1 MERHGKKRHGPQSK
15 GGKVLFNIV
24 VTLVVGAI
32 YFYVALPAINLHD
45 RSLYVFIGILCLVYF
60 FCAFVTSGTN
70 PDRNSGVRQYF
81 RFLRTQ
87 CLPVGILLAVLILV
101 AIIGSVIS
109 MPIFR
114 ASAYRD
120 LLNVETG
127 DFSTDVAE
135 VSFNEIPMLDE
146 ESARRL
152 GDRKLGELSD
162 MVSQFEVSDDYTQI
176 NYLGRPVRVTY
187 LQYGDFFKWL
197 NNRSAGLPA
206 YIRIDMVTQ
215 EVEVVRLSD
224 MGLDGIKYSPT
235 ELFQRKLERHLRL
248 HYPTYMFSTP
258 TFEIDESGHPY
269 WVCPKVEMT
278 IGLFGGK
285 DIDGAVLVDAI
296 TGECTYYAYEDVP
309 TWMDR
314 VYLASLIMEQYD
326 YHGTYV
332 NGFFNSIFGQRD
344 VTVTTDGYN
353 YIAMNDDVYMYTG
366 VTSVSSDQ
374 SNIGFLLSNQRTK
387 ETTYYAAPGAVEQ
400 SARSSAQ
407 GVVQDLGYTATF
419 PLLLNVAGEP
429 TYFMSLKDASQ
440 LVKQYAMVNVA
451 QYQIVATGVTVAE
464 CESSYLNLLTQS
476 GITTEA
482 ELPQTEASG
491 VVEEIRTM
499 VVEGTTY
506 FCIRLRG
513 EDVFYSISASQYPEV
528 VTLDPGARV
537 TIEHQV
543 PAEGEGN
550 RLLDGYS
557 ITIQSE

>member
-1 MERHGKKRHGPQSK
+1 MKHAKRNRGPKSK
-15 GGKVLFNIV
+15 GGKILINIL
-24 VTLVVGAI
+24 VTLIVGAL
-32 YFYVALPAINLHD
+32 YFYFALPAINLHD
-45 RSLYVFIGILCLVYF
+45 SGLYVLIGILCLVYF
-60 FCAFVTSGTN
+60 FCALVTSGMN
-70 PDRNSGVRQYF
+70 LERGSGMRQYF
-81 RFLRTQ
+81 SFIKTQ
-87 CLPVGILLAVLILV
+87 CLPVGILFAALIVV
-101 AIIGSVIS
+101 AIIGTVIS

-114 ASAYRD
+114 AGAYRE

-127 DFSTDVAE
+127 DFSTHVAE
-135 VSFNEIPMLDE
+135 VSFDEIPMLDE
-146 ESARRL
+146 VSARRL

-162 MVSQFEVSDDYTQI
+162 MVSQFEVSEDYTQI

-197 NNRSAGLPA
+197 NNRSEGLPA

-215 EVEVVRLSD
+215 EVEVVRLSE

-235 ELFQRKLERHLRL
+235 ELFNRKLERHLRFN
-248 HYPTYMFSTP
+248 YPTYMFSAP
-258 TFEIDESGHPY
+258 TFEIDENGNPY
-269 WVCPKVEMT
+269 WVCPRVEMT

-285 DIDGAVLVDAI
+285 DINGAVLVDAI
-296 TGECTYYAYEDVP
+296 TGACEYYEAEEIP
-309 TWMDR
+309 TWVDR

-332 NGFFNSIFGQRD
+332 NGFINSIFGQKD
-344 VTVTTDGYN
+344 VTVTTEGYN

-387 ETTYYAAPGAVEQ
+387 ETTYYAAPGAVEI
-400 SARSSAQ
+400 SAQSSAQ
-407 GVVQDLGYTATF
+407 GMVQDLGYKATW

-429 TYFMSLKDASQ
+429 TYFMSLKDASE

-451 QYQIVATGVTVAE
+451 QYQIVATGITVAE
-464 CESSYLNLLTQS
+464 CESNYLKLLTQS
-476 GITTEA
+476 GITTED
-482 ELPQTEASG
+482 ELPQTETTG

-506 FCIRLRG
+506 FCVRLKG
-513 EDVFYSISASQYPEV
+513 EDVFYAISAAQYPEV
-528 VTLDPGARV
+528 VTLNPGERV
-537 TIEHQV
+537 TISHQA
-543 PAEGEGN
+543 PAEGEEY

-557 ITIQSE
+557 IAMK

>member
-1 MERHGKKRHGPQSK
+1 MGRTAKWRVPKSK
-15 GGKVLFNIV
+15 GGKILLNIL
-24 VTLVVGAI
+24 VTLIVGAV
-32 YFYVALPAINLHD
+32 YFYFGLPAINLHD
-45 RSLYVFIGILCLVYF
+45 KSLYVFVGVLCVVYFACALVTSGFHLDRSEGVRGYFRFIKNQCLPIGILF
-60 FCAFVTSGTN
+60 
-70 PDRNSGVRQYF
+70 
-81 RFLRTQ
+81 
-87 CLPVGILLAVLILV
+87 AVLILV
-101 AIIGSVIS
+101 AIVGSVIS

-114 ASAYRD
+114 AGAYRD
-120 LLNVETG
+120 LLSVETG
-127 DFSTDVAE
+127 DFATE
-135 VSFNEIPMLDE
+135 VTQVSYNEIPMLDE
-146 ESARRL
+146 ESAERL

-197 NNRSAGLPA
+197 NNRSEGLPA

-224 MGLDGIKYSPT
+224 LGLDGMMYSPS
-235 ELFQRKLERHLRL
+235 ELFNRKLERHLRL
-248 HYPTYMFSTP
+248 HYPTYMFSDA

-269 WVCPKVEMT
+269 WVCPKLEMT
-278 IGLFGGK
+278 IGLFGGR

-296 TGECTYYAYEDVP
+296 TGECEYYSYEEVP
-309 TWMDR
+309 TWVDR

-326 YHGTYV
+326 YHGMYV
-332 NGFFNSIFGQRD
+332 NGFLNSIFGQKN
-344 VTVTTDGYN
+344 VTVTTEGYN

-366 VTSVSSDQ
+366 VTSVSGDQ

-387 ETTYYAAPGAVEQ
+387 ETTYYAAPGAVEE

-407 GVVQDLGYTATF
+407 GMVQDLGYTATW

-464 CESSYLNLLTQS
+464 CESNYLKLLTAN
-476 GITTEA
+476 GITAEE

-491 VVEEIRTM
+491 VVEEVRTM

-513 EDVFYSISASQYPEV
+513 EEVFYAISAADYPEV
-528 VTLDPGARV
+528 VTLNTGERV
-537 TIEHQV
+537 TIEHQLSGN
-543 PAEGEGN
+543 EGKD

-557 ITIQSE
+557 ITIK

>member
-1 MERHGKKRHGPQSK
+1 MKHAKRNRGPKSK
-15 GGKVLFNIV
+15 GGKILINIL
-24 VTLVVGAI
+24 VTLIVGAL
-32 YFYVALPAINLHD
+32 YFYFALPAINLHD
-45 RSLYVFIGILCLVYF
+45 SGLYVLIGILCLVYF
-60 FCAFVTSGTN
+60 FCALVTSGMN
-70 PDRNSGVRQYF
+70 LERGSGMRQYF
-81 RFLRTQ
+81 SFIKTQ
-87 CLPVGILLAVLILV
+87 CLPVGILFAALIVV
-101 AIIGSVIS
+101 AIIGTVIS

-114 ASAYRD
+114 AGAYRE

-127 DFSTDVAE
+127 DFSTHVAE
-135 VSFNEIPMLDE
+135 VSFDEIPMLDE
-146 ESARRL
+146 VSARRL

-162 MVSQFEVSDDYTQI
+162 MVSQFEVSEDYTQI

-197 NNRSAGLPA
+197 NNRSEGLPA

-215 EVEVVRLSD
+215 EVEVVRLSE

-235 ELFQRKLERHLRL
+235 ELFNRKLERHLRFN
-248 HYPTYMFSTP
+248 YPTYMFSAP
-258 TFEIDESGHPY
+258 TFEIDENGNPY
-269 WVCPKVEMT
+269 WVCPRVEMT

-285 DIDGAVLVDAI
+285 DINGAVLVDAI
-296 TGECTYYAYEDVP
+296 TGACEYYEAEEIP
-309 TWMDR
+309 TWVDR

-332 NGFFNSIFGQRD
+332 NGFINSIFGQKD
-344 VTVTTDGYN
+344 VTVTTEGYN

-387 ETTYYAAPGAVEQ
+387 ETTYYAAPGAVEI
-400 SARSSAQ
+400 SAQSSAQ
-407 GVVQDLGYTATF
+407 GMVQDLGYKATW

-429 TYFMSLKDASQ
+429 TYFMSLKDASE

-451 QYQIVATGVTVAE
+451 QYQIVATGITVAE
-464 CESSYLNLLTQS
+464 CESNYLKLLTQS
-476 GITTEA
+476 GITTED
-482 ELPQTEASG
+482 ELPQTETAG

-506 FCIRLRG
+506 FCVRLKG
-513 EDVFYSISASQYPEV
+513 EDVFYAISAAQYPEV
-528 VTLDPGARV
+528 VTLNPGERV
-537 TIEHQV
+537 TISHQA
-543 PAEGEGN
+543 PAEGEEY

-557 ITIQSE
+557 IAMK